1 MVISKY
7 NKNLSF
13 PGTSKKHYS
22 PKKKIFLNVKNA
34 KKKSAYIN
42 FGANKRY
49 QFKNLSKNRN
59 LIEAAKNLYHFI
71 FLADQNQDFKT
82 ISIAPI
88 PNRNI
93 GEAINDRLMRASK

>member
-1 MVISKY
+1 MSKM
-7 NKNLSF
+7 L
-13 PGTSKKHYS
+13 
-22 PKKKIFLNVKNA
+22 

-71 FLADQNQDFKT
+71 FLADNDNQYKN

-88 PNRNI
+88 PYKKI
-93 GEAINDRLMRASK
+93 GIAINDRLLRASK